1 LQHQTRYAPSCSRE
15 FCVLDCRVLTNGI
28 KGYVSILVVKMSG
41 KRAGEDTSK
50 DRAMIQRVIHEVG
63 GGSRY
68 PALTKINYYDWALLM
83 NVKLKARAL

>member
-1 LQHQTRYAPSCSRE
+1 
-15 FCVLDCRVLTNGI
+15 
-28 KGYVSILVVKMSG
+28 MSG
-41 KRAGEDTSK
+41 KRADEDTSK
-50 DRAMIQRVIHEVG
+50 DRVMIQRVIHEVG